1 MNSVVSYLES
11 SFLKDLLKNDNVTDI
26 SFNGETLFYQDNING
41 RHKLEYKLNDKEAF
55 DFVRQIANLSDSMFS
70 YSDPILDISCGRY
83 RINATHYA
91 ISRKNRNKV
100 INFSIRIGQDELR
113 ILDDK
118 NFINEKCVYLIQKFI
133 EVKES
138 IIISGI
144 TGSGKTELQKFIISK
159 LEDNSRVLVIDN
171 VEELE
176 IDCFKDRL
184 DIQTWVLRKN
194 INLSFDDLIKNA
206 LRINP
211 DWLILSEARGEE
223 MLSLLN
229 GAMTGHPTISTIHS
243 KCIKLDYQRMTRMC
257 LIKNNNLKF
266 NETLR
271 DLEESFRLL
280 IHLHK
285 GKNEQGNITRFVE
298 EIGTNIKGKYYWLY
312 KYPNKYN
319 ILPIE
324 LRGILNLSE
333 QDFKNIKEI
342 FKND

>member
-144 TGSGKTELQKFIISK
+144 TGSGKTEVYIK
-159 LEDNSRVLVIDN
+159 LIEDVIKSN
-171 VEELE
+171 
-176 IDCFKDRL
+176 K
-184 DIQTWVLRKN
+184 T
-194 INLSFDDLIKNA
+194 A
-206 LRINP
+206 LY
-211 DWLILSEARGEE
+211 LILHF
-223 MLSLLN
+223 L
-229 GAMTGHPTISTIHS
+229 P
-243 KCIKLDYQRMTRMC
+243 
-257 LIKNNNLKF
+257 
-266 NETLR
+266 
-271 DLEESFRLL
+271 
-280 IHLHK
+280 
-285 GKNEQGNITRFVE
+285 
-298 EIGTNIKGKYYWLY
+298 
-312 KYPNKYN
+312 N
-319 ILPIE
+319 ILISFWYIFQPIT
-324 LRGILNLSE
+324 
-333 QDFKNIKEI
+333 
-342 FKND
+342 